1 MGLAI
6 EVGYL
11 ADMLSQ
17 GDAQA
22 VEHFERELSQVNR
35 VLESEGLPPHV
46 EPRTAPALATRC
58 STVGFP
64 YSTLHYLRRAYAHR
78 VRDPQWS
85 AAPVPAGIDPAADAE
100 VEALTEQFES
110 HLLCHS
116 DAEGWYLPIDF
127 PQVVLA
133 NEDDDIP
140 GGGMLGSS
148 QRLRAELAL
157 VAPALDI
164 ALDAR
169 GELSDA
175 EAARLDAIDTDHPM
189 WRESLAWLALWEA
202 ARISIASG
210 SAIVFC

>member
-11 ADMLSQ
+11 ADMLAQ
-17 GDAQA
+17 GDAEA
-22 VEHFERELSQVNR
+22 AEDFESTLAEVNR
-35 VLESEGLPPHV
+35 VLASEGLPQHV
-46 EPRTAPALATRC
+46 EPRNAPTQATRC
-58 STVGFP
+58 STAGFP

-85 AAPVPAGIDPAADAE
+85 AAPVPAGVDPAADPE
-100 VEALTEQFES
+100 VEAQTEQFDS

-127 PQVVLA
+127 AQVVFA
-133 NEDDDIP
+133 NEHDDIP
-140 GGGMLGSS
+140 GGMLGSS
-148 QRLRAELAL
+148 QRLRAELAM

-164 ALDAR
+164 ALDAG

-175 EAARLDAIDTDHPM
+175 EAARLDAVDTDDPM
-189 WRESLAWLALWEA
+189 WRELLAWLALWEA